1 MRPGDV
7 ISHYRILRQLGSGGM
22 GVVFEAE
29 DLKLQR
35 KAALKF
41 LPEEFSR
48 DGIAVE
54 RFQREA
60 RAASALNHPG
70 IYTIYEIDEQEGRW
84 FIATELLEGQT
95 LSDRIASGPI
105 PLEPLLDIAIQIAE
119 ALETAHARGIVHRD
133 IKPEN
138 IFLTERNQAKVMDF
152 GLAKVSWK
160 MRRVAEGASV
170 TGGHAESTIS
180 DVNLTSPGATL
191 GTVAY
196 MSPEQARGDELD
208 ARSDLFSFGAV
219 LYEAASGKR
228 AFPGNT
234 PAVVFE
240 AILNLQPDPFLLEP
254 REKGEEFEWVV
265 EKALEKDR
273 ELRYQ
278 TAAEMRAD
286 LKRIQRGPSSGRVTP
301 VKTAVA
307 TSLGRSVANESVSGF
322 GWIKRLGTAAG
333 LVALAAAGFLVW
345 RYSKNSVKTPAAP
358 IREAPLVGM
367 PGLKADPVFSPDG
380 NQVAFV
386 WDGGAPGAPLN
397 LYVKLVGA
405 GSPLRL
411 TNADTDVRSPAWSPD
426 GRFLAYERPAG
437 PDPGIFTVAALGGT
451 ERRLTEL
458 LSGERSWRV
467 TSEGLDW
474 SPTED
479 WIVFSD
485 APTAGQPMSLYLV
498 SPTTG
503 ERKLMAQTTVSNS
516 SGGDSRPRY
525 SVDGKM
531 IAFVRTN
538 TDSVEDLFTIPSSGG
553 AVTQLTFDKARIDG
567 LSWSADGKSIIF
579 ASGRT
584 GGSSIWRISA
594 EGGTEKDEGL
604 RAEEYIAGLD
614 IAPRGDRMAY
624 ATNSFD
630 TNIWKMDLTNGG
642 VRGTNLRMLI
652 TSTRIDWSPAYSH
665 DGKKIAFVSTRSG
678 NFEIWSCGSDGSNSQ
693 QITNLSDPVVDSPA
707 WSPDGQWIAFTAT
720 TNGSTQIN
728 IMSADGGA
736 PRALTSGAGESFGP
750 AWSGDGKWIYYAS
763 DRTGAT
769 QVFRIPAQGGPQEQ
783 ITEDGGTWPVVPTD
797 GNYLYFRKPAEARI
811 LRIPTAGG
819 IEEEIL
825 SLPNPSRLWA
835 PGADRI
841 YFIQRGREKA
851 EMMAYDFKTRETT
864 TVAALSSSL
873 RSAQGM
879 SLSPDGH
886 SLLYDQVDH
895 IDSDILLIDGFR

>member
-1 MRPGDV
+1 
-7 ISHYRILRQLGSGGM
+7 M

-35 KAALKF
+35 KVALKF

-60 RAASALNHPG
+60 RAASVLNHPG
-70 IYTIYEIDEQEGRW
+70 IYTIHEIDEQDGRW

-95 LSDRIASGPI
+95 LADRIANGPI
-105 PLEPLLDIAIQIAE
+105 PLEPLLEIAIQIAE

-138 IFLTERNQAKVMDF
+138 LFLTGRNQVKIMDF

-170 TGGHAESTIS
+170 TGGYAESTIS

-196 MSPEQARGDELD
+196 MSPEQARGDDVD

-240 AILNLQPDPFLLEP
+240 AILNRQPDPIVLEP
-254 REKGEEFEWVV
+254 PEKGKEFDWVV

-278 TAAEMRAD
+278 TAGEMRAD
-286 LKRIQRGPSSGRVTP
+286 LKRIQRGPSSGRLTP

-307 TSLGRSVANESVSGF
+307 QQPAESMSPRPGSRF
-322 GWIKRLGTAAG
+322 GWAKMLSIWTG
-333 LVALAAAGFLVW
+333 LVALLILGLFVW
-345 RYSKNSVKTPAAP
+345 RYLKNPAKPPAAP
-358 IREAPLVGM
+358 IREVPLVGLQ
-367 PGLKADPVFSPDG
+367 GLKADPVFSPDG

-386 WDGGAPGAPLN
+386 WDGGVEGASLN

-411 TNADTDVRSPAWSPD
+411 TNSDTDVRSPAWSPD
-426 GRFLAYERPAG
+426 GRFLAYERPTG
-437 PDPGIFTVAALGGT
+437 SDPAVFAIAALGGT
-451 ERRLTEL
+451 ERKLTAL

-474 SPTED
+474 SPTDD

-485 APTAGQPMSLYLV
+485 APAPGQPTSLYLV
-498 SPTTG
+498 SPTTA
-503 ERKLMAQTTVSNS
+503 EKRLLAQTTVTNT

-525 SVDGKM
+525 SEDGKT
-531 IAFVRTN
+531 IAFVRTS
-538 TDSVEDLFTIPSSGG
+538 TDSAEDLFSIPSSGG
-553 AVTQLTFDKARIDG
+553 TATQLTFDKARIDG
-567 LSWSADGKSIIF
+567 LSWSEDGESIIF

-584 GGSSIWRISA
+584 GGSSIWRIPA
-594 EGGTEKDEGL
+594 EGGAEVDVGL

-614 IAPRGDRMAY
+614 IAPHGDRMAY

-630 TNIWKMDLTNGG
+630 TNIWKMDLTN
-642 VRGTNLRMLI
+642 RGTRATDMRPLI
-652 TSTRIDWSPAYSH
+652 TSTRIDWSPAYSR
-665 DGKKIAFVSTRSG
+665 DGKKIAFISTRSG
-678 NFEIWSCGSDGSNSQ
+678 NFEIWTCDGDGSNAQ
-693 QITNLSDPVVDSPA
+693 QITNLGGPIVDSPA
-707 WSPDGQWIAFTAT
+707 WSPDGEWITFSAT
-720 TNGSTQIN
+720 TNASAQIN
-728 IMSADGGA
+728 VVSADGGA
-736 PRALTSGAGESFGP
+736 PRTLTSGSAENFGP
-750 AWSGDGKWIYYAS
+750 VWSGDGKWIYFAS
-763 DRTGAT
+763 NQTGTT
-769 QVFRIPAQGGPQEQ
+769 QVFRIPAQGGTEEQ
-783 ITEDGGTWPVVPTD
+783 LTQNGGTWPAVSAD
-797 GNYLYFRKPAEARI
+797 GSFVYFRKPSGTQI
-811 LRIPTAGG
+811 LRIPTTGG
-819 IEEEIL
+819 IEEEIF

-835 PGADRI
+835 AGADRI
-841 YFIQRGREKA
+841 YFIERSREKA
-851 EMMAYDFKTRETT
+851 EMMAFDLKTRQTAP
-864 TVAALSSSL
+864 VAELSSSL